1 MKRII
6 FLVLFGALL
15 SVGSQAQFSF
25 GVKGGL
31 TIADMD
37 LDVEPDTAID
47 FILGGN
53 AGVFFKIGDGLFSF
67 QPEVMYVRR
76 GARKVVEGSE
86 YYRQINMNYIDVPLL
101 ARLSF
106 NLKVAE
112 LYFNLGPYVGY
123 MMSAKIKDKTFDEEQ
138 NKWVEG
144 DYKYDFD
151 QEFVGRWDVGAVMG
165 VGVRLLMV
173 IVEVRYN
180 HGFIN
185 IANKDILRYDNSNNK
200 FLNISLGVQF

>member
-6 FLVLFGALL
+6 FLVLFGAILAT
-15 SVGSQAQFSF
+15 GSQAQFSF
-25 GVKGGL
+25 GAKGGL

-47 FILGGN
+47 FILGGH

-86 YYRQINMNYIDVPLL
+86 YYRQVNMNYIDVPLL

-112 LYFNLGPYVGY
+112 LYFNFGPYVGY
-123 MMSAKIKDKTFDEEQ
+123 MMSAKINDKTFDEEQ
-138 NKWVEG
+138 NAWVES

-151 QEFVGRWDVGAVMG
+151 EEFVGRWDVGAVMG
-165 VGVRLLMV
+165 AGVRVLMI

-200 FLNISLGVQF
+200 FLNVSLGVQF